1 MHGRLGMTRVL
12 TAYSTVSST
21 DFRLNVEWSA
31 CCVLTCACRWSLSL
45 IEKNFENRFR
55 SQVRL
60 LRGFLFTLEIAADSC
75 SALNLISLAARSM
88 EDLPAADAPIK
99 VYENTYITKP
109 NDNQR

>member
-55 SQVRL
+55 SQIIGVFVHTL
-60 LRGFLFTLEIAADSC
+60 KSLRNSC
-75 SALNLISLAARSM
+75 SALSLISLAARSM